1 MQMPASREVR
11 SVSRRKAGRTVDES
25 PYDLKIAECG
35 RAYRQADWMIWS
47 KLPKLTS
54 TPKESFQLG

>member
-1 MQMPASREVR
+1 MPARREVR

-25 PYDLKIAECG
+25 LYVLESAEFG

-54 TPKESFQLG
+54 TPKESFRLG